1 MLQNVT
7 GKSLRIFGLVP
18 MMITTL
24 AIVAVIIKYDSEVIA
39 YMIPCYLKTRAFQTE
54 LTLFN
59 RYLLCLIYNRYGSM

>member
-1 MLQNVT
+1 
-7 GKSLRIFGLVP
+7 